1 MKLTLLFVFFIFL
14 FIANAQVENANKS
27 KEYIGEPKYY
37 IDYLNFKGKEKGK
50 TRLDVFVQVPYKI
63 IQFVKSENEFVGNY
77 NVTISVF
84 DEDKNTLFVEK
95 SWTEKLKSQKFE
107 QTISKDNYNLSLR
120 SFELLPG
127 KYLIRSIVE
136 DQDSKNDYK
145 YENLVNVRDFS
156 KLPAVSDVMLISKE
170 TVVNGETKI
179 LPNVSR
185 NVIAKKEGL
194 PFFFEIYTDSS
205 ERVKLEYII
214 KDKKDILFDSTLT
227 KTIDS
232 ARTQV
237 FTKIKN
243 NDLSLGSYELVV
255 NLENNDGDI
264 KAISSKPFLSRWIG
278 IPSSVKD
285 LDKAIAQLVYIA
297 SSSEISD
304 MEDAKTK
311 DEKIKL
317 YLEFWKKKDPT
328 PNTEENEVRDE
339 YYRRIAYANQNFSH
353 YVEGWKSDRG
363 MVFIILGPPNNVDRH
378 PFEYDSKPYEIWE
391 YYNLSK
397 NFVFVDET
405 GFGDYRLV
413 TPMYGDFYRYRQ

>member
-1 MKLTLLFVFFIFL
+1 MKLTLLLVFFMFL
-14 FIANAQVENANKS
+14 FIANAQVENADKS
-27 KEYIGEPKYY
+27 NAFIGEQKYY
-37 IDYLNFKGKEKGK
+37 IDFLNFKGKEKDK

-95 SWTEKLKSQKFE
+95 SWTEKLESQKFE

-120 SFELLPG
+120 SFELMPD

-136 DQDSKNDYK
+136 DQDSKNEYK

-170 TVVNGETKI
+170 TMVKGETKI

-185 NVIAKKEGL
+185 NVVAKKEGL
-194 PFFFEIYTDSS
+194 PFFFEVYTDSAGS
-205 ERVKLEYII
+205 VKIEYAI
-214 KDKKDILFDSTLT
+214 KDKKDIIFDTTET
-227 KTIDS
+227 KKIDS
-232 ARTQV
+232 SHIQV
-237 FTKIKN
+237 FSKIKDQ
-243 NDLSLGSYELVV
+243 DLSLGSYELVV
-255 NLENNDGDI
+255 SLENYDGDVL
-264 KAISSKPFLSRWIG
+264 AVSSKPFLSRWIG

-285 LDKAIAQLVYIA
+285 LDKAIDQLVYIA
-297 SSSEISD
+297 SSSEISN

-311 DEKIKL
+311 DDKIKL
-317 YLEFWKKKDPT
+317 YLAFWKKKDPT

-353 YVEGWKSDRG
+353 YIEGWKSDRG

-378 PFEYDSKPYEIWE
+378 PFEYDSKPYEVWE

-397 NFVFVDET
+397 DFVFVDET

-413 TPMYGDFYRYRQ
+413 TPMYGDFYHYRQ

>member
-1 MKLTLLFVFFIFL
+1 MKLTLLLVFFIFL
-14 FIANAQVENANKS
+14 FIANAQVENADKS
-27 KEYIGEPKYY
+27 KAYIGEPKYY
-37 IDYLNFKGKEKGK
+37 IDFLNFKGKEKDK

-95 SWTEKLKSQKFE
+95 SWTEKLKSKKFE

-120 SFELLPG
+120 SFELMPD

-136 DQDSKNDYK
+136 DQDSKNEYK
-145 YENLVNVRDFS
+145 YENLVKVRDFS

-170 TVVNGETKI
+170 TIVNGETKI

-185 NVIAKKEGL
+185 NVIPQKGGL
-194 PFFFEIYTDSS
+194 PFFFEVYTDSAES
-205 ERVKLEYII
+205 VKIEFAL
-214 KDKKDILFDSTLT
+214 KDKKDIVFDSTAT

-232 ARTQV
+232 SQTQV
-237 FTKIKN
+237 FANIKN

-255 NLENNDGDI
+255 SIENNDGDI
-264 KAISSKPFLSRWIG
+264 LAISSKQFLSRWIG

-285 LDKAIAQLVYIA
+285 LDKAISQLVYIA
-297 SSSEISD
+297 SSSEISG

-311 DEKIKL
+311 DDKIKL

-378 PFEYDSKPYEIWE
+378 PFEYDSKPYEVWQ

-397 NFVFVDET
+397 DFVFVDET